1 MTHEYEK
8 MFNFVAHR
16 STYWNHKEMPFP
28 SHQIGSKK
36 SENTNSGRQCNNRN
50 FPLPLLPCELA
61 LPPGKTSVKQNTGAR
76 YSPRFVLLEKPC
88 RWHTQDTRTGVVTP
102 LSWWAERSRGGG
114 SPEPVYR
121 IMNKWSPRVQWN
133 SRAQS
138 VRAVQRAPLGMA
150 RQSKPEKHNRHGCL
164 YVKFEN
170 RKNLACLGICKW
182 WN

>member
-1 MTHEYEK
+1 MAENTSRHFIEGGKEMTHEYEK

-16 STYWNHKEMPFP
+16 STYRNHKEMPFP

-133 SRAQS
+133 SRAQWGPCS
-138 VRAVQRAPLGMA
+138 ALHSAWR
-150 RQSKPEKHNRHGCL
+150 
-164 YVKFEN
+164 VKAS
-170 RKNLACLGICKW
+170 RKNTIAMGAFM
-182 WN
+182 